1 MSGELYTISGQCSGF
16 VIRENATVSKRL
28 ASLEK
33 GSDIKSSSFLPGSS
47 SSCLPMRR
55 VGIDRYSMMCFVLS
69 SCAPSTGQSTYS
81 VPPSEE
87 LKRKTLYREQ
97 TRVETK

>member
-1 MSGELYTISGQCSGF
+1 M
-16 VIRENATVSKRL
+16 IRENGSVSQRL

-47 SSCLPMRR
+47 SSCLAMRR
-55 VGIDRYSMMCFVLS
+55 VGIDRYSITCFVLS

-81 VPPSEE
+81 VPPTEE
-87 LKRKTLYREQ
+87 LKRKTLCREQ
-97 TRVETK
+97 TRVEAR